1 MHFISTF
8 KKCAQEAKSMNP
20 RIFVGAAA
28 GVLAV
33 ILVVFTFGSN
43 FLGTSVVSDVGGGF
57 FSPSTQEVQPL
68 DIELF
73 DFSIIEITEK
83 QATLEVKFKF
93 SNPNFKSV
101 MLQHVKYSIYHD
113 DVRIAVEEIGSSP
126 EGFLASPNYFII
138 TNERPVPI
146 GEKFTIMNTGK
157 TPELWD
163 TLTNWK
169 NSGKELNWRIS
180 GEAFYNLSSITAGY
194 ENIVKFNFSKYD

>member
-1 MHFISTF
+1 
-8 KKCAQEAKSMNP
+8 MNP

-33 ILVVFTFGSN
+33 ILVVFTFGSS

-68 DIELF
+68 DIEFF
-73 DFSIIEITEK
+73 DFSILEITEK

-93 SNPNFKSV
+93 TNSNFKSI
-101 MLQHVKYSIYHD
+101 MLHNVKYSIYHD

-138 TNERPVPI
+138 TNERPVPL

-163 TLTNWK
+163 ALTSWK
-169 NSGKELNWRIS
+169 NSGEELNWSIS

-194 ENIVKFNFSKYD
+194 ENIAKFNFSKYD

>member
-33 ILVVFTFGSN
+33 ILVVFT
-43 FLGTSVVSDVGGGF
+43 LTGTSVVSDVGGGF
-57 FSPSTQEVQPL
+57 FSPTTQEVQPL

-83 QATLEVKFKF
+83 QATLEIKFKI

-138 TNERPVPI
+138 TNERPVLI
-146 GEKFTIMNTGK
+146 GEKFTIMNTGS
-157 TPELWD
+157 TPEIWEALV
-163 TLTNWK
+163 K
-169 NSGKELNWRIS
+169 NELNWRVS
-180 GEAFYNLSSITAGY
+180 GEAFFNLSSITAGY
-194 ENIVKFNFSKYD
+194 ENTIKFDFSKYD